1 MNYKIDKTIF
11 RHRLW
16 GEGILRS
23 IEGTVLSI
31 EFPQE
36 GVKRLTEASVQSGI
50 LTIVNPEISATKAPD
65 TVISH
70 NDGVLRQYDTSDT
83 VLGGK
88 NILEAFETD
97 DVVLFNESYTIIGE
111 ETSAKKISATYDLTI
126 IGNITVDEIKVNG
139 DLTIIGDISAKV
151 LTCANTLICQGH
163 VDADKIY
170 VGGIVA
176 KSVKCVEFICDG
188 NALIETTI
196 DIDESSRTE
205 KTMVA
210 CEGIMGAG
218 TFAALNAIANEYFE
232 FSGDIQ
238 GKVLEL
244 ESDFTLSE
252 MTAPVQIGTDLSEL
266 SIEEVIKQVE
276 DRLKA
281 EYKQCST
288 LDEDAIIELTKLLG
302 SNSLHTLADYATIF
316 DTLTNIS
323 YQDEI
328 DDFGDYLTVVFA
340 KKILPETIY
349 RYETIEHIDTLMLP
363 EAEKVLDEL
372 DFRPKSVERI
382 AQCIRIAV
390 ECSDVIPM
398 GLDSVLDKI
407 FSSFGLRYSTVK
419 NILGKA
425 PAPAPIKE
433 KTVVEPV
440 AKPVVEETEVET
452 PADMFDI
459 EAPKPKKFKMS
470 KSKFLTMSIQAEA
483 KFFGITADE
492 QMRLASARI
501 KTCADFLRMTEQD
514 LREIFK
520 KKLFLANHLYQAQ
533 QKMKAAVEE
542 MDDE

>member
-1 MNYKIDKTIF
+1 MNYIIDKTIF
-11 RHRLW
+11 RHKMW

-23 IEGTVLSI
+23 VDGDILTL
-31 EFPQE
+31 EFAQV
-36 GVKRLTEASVQSGI
+36 GVKQLTVASLQSGI
-50 LTIVNPEISATKAPD
+50 LTIVNAETSARKGAD
-65 TVISH
+65 TAVMH
-70 NDGVLRQYDTSDT
+70 NDGTLRQYDTSNT

-88 NILEAFETD
+88 NILEAFETN
-97 DVVLFNESYTIIGE
+97 DVVLFNESYTIVGE
-111 ETSAKKISATYDLTI
+111 DTSAKKISASYDLTVL
-126 IGNITVDEIKVNG
+126 GNLSVDEITVNG
-139 DLTIIGDISAKV
+139 DLTVIGDISAKV
-151 LTCANTLICQGH
+151 LTCANSLVCQGH
-163 VDADKIY
+163 IDADKIY
-170 VGGIVA
+170 VGGIIA
-176 KSVKCVEFICDG
+176 KSVKCVDFVCEG

-232 FSGDIQ
+232 FAGDIQ
-238 GKVLEL
+238 GKVIEL
-244 ESDFTLSE
+244 ESDSTLSE
-252 MTAPVQIGTDLSEL
+252 VTTPSQVGTNLSEL
-266 SIEEVIKQVE
+266 NITDVIQQVE
-276 DRLKA
+276 KRLKA
-281 EYKQCST
+281 EYKHCST
-288 LDEDAIIELTKLLG
+288 LDEDAIIELTKLLKD
-302 SNSLHTLADYATIF
+302 NSLHTLADFSTIF
-316 DTLTNIS
+316 DILTNIS

-328 DDFGDYLTVVFA
+328 CDFGDYLIVVFA
-340 KKILPETIY
+340 KKILPEEIY
-349 RYETIEHIDTLMLP
+349 RYETIEHIDSLMLP
-363 EAEKVLDEL
+363 KAEKVLDEL
-372 DFRPKSVERI
+372 DFRLQSVERI
-382 AQCIRIAV
+382 AQCIRIAT
-390 ECSDVIPM
+390 ECADVIPM
-398 GLDSVLDKI
+398 SIDNVLDKI
-407 FSSFGLRYSTVK
+407 FSSIGLRYSTVK
-419 NILGKA
+419 SILAKTV
-425 PAPAPIKE
+425 PPTPVKE
-433 KTVVEPV
+433 KPAIEPV
-440 AKPVVEETEVET
+440 AQPVVEETKVET

>member
-16 GEGILRS
+16 GEGVLRS
-23 IEGTVLSI
+23 IDGTVLSI
-31 EFPQE
+31 EFPQT
-36 GVKRLTEASVQSGI
+36 GLKRLTEASVQSGI
-50 LTIVNPEISATKAPD
+50 LTVVNPEISATKAPD
-65 TVISH
+65 TVITY
-70 NDGVLRQYDTSDT
+70 NDGALRQYDTSDT

-111 ETSAKKISATYDLTI
+111 ETTAKKISATYDLTI

-139 DLTIIGDISAKV
+139 NLTVIGDISAKV

-170 VGGIVA
+170 VGGIIA
-176 KSVKCVEFICDG
+176 KSVKCVEFVCDG

-196 DIDESSRTE
+196 DIDKSSRTE

-244 ESDFTLSE
+244 ESDSTLSE
-252 MTAPVQIGTDLSEL
+252 MTVPVQVGTDLSEL

-288 LDEDAIIELTKLLG
+288 LDEDEIIELTKLLG
-302 SNSLHTLADYATIF
+302 NNSLHTLADYATIF

-372 DFRPKSVERI
+372 EFRPQSVERI
-382 AQCIRIAV
+382 AQCIRIAI

-425 PAPAPIKE
+425 PAPAPAKE
-433 KTVVEPV
+433 KN
-440 AKPVVEETEVET
+440 
-452 PADMFDI
+452 
-459 EAPKPKKFKMS
+459 S
-470 KSKFLTMSIQAEA
+470 
-483 KFFGITADE
+483 
-492 QMRLASARI
+492 
-501 KTCADFLRMTEQD
+501 C
-514 LREIFK
+514 
-520 KKLFLANHLYQAQ
+520 
-533 QKMKAAVEE
+533 
-542 MDDE
+542 

>member
-1 MNYKIDKTIF
+1 MNYIVDKTIF

-16 GEGILRS
+16 GDGILRN
-23 IEGTVLSI
+23 IEGIVLSI
-31 EFPQE
+31 EFPQT
-36 GVKRLTEASVQSGI
+36 GLKRLTEASVQSGI
-50 LTIVNPEISATKAPD
+50 LTVVNPEPLPSKASGAVL
-65 TVISH
+65 TH
-70 NDGVLRQYDTSDT
+70 NAGALRQYDTSDT
-83 VLGGK
+83 VFGGK

-126 IGNITVDEIKVNG
+126 IGNIAVDEVKVNG
-139 DLTIIGDISAKV
+139 DLTVIGDISAKV
-151 LTCANTLICQGH
+151 LTCANTLVCQGH

-176 KSVKCVEFICDG
+176 KSVKCVEFVCDG

-232 FSGDIQ
+232 FSGDIH

-244 ESDFTLSE
+244 ESDTTLSE
-252 MTAPVQIGTDLSEL
+252 MTAPVQVGMDLSEL
-266 SIEEVIKQVE
+266 KIEEVIHQVE
-276 DRLKA
+276 ARLKA
-281 EYKQCST
+281 EYEQCGT
-288 LDEDAIIELTKLLG
+288 LDEEAIIELTKLLG
-302 SNSLHTLADYATIF
+302 NNSLHTLADYATIF

-323 YQDEI
+323 YQDKINE
-328 DDFGDYLTVVFA
+328 FGDYLTVVFA
-340 KKILPETIY
+340 KKILPEDIY

-372 DFRPKSVERI
+372 EFRPQSVGRI
-382 AQCIRIAV
+382 AECIRIAI
-390 ECSDVIPM
+390 ECADVIPM
-398 GLDSVLDKI
+398 CLDSVLDKI

-425 PAPAPIKE
+425 PAITPVKE
-433 KTVVEPV
+433 KTVV
-440 AKPVVEETEVET
+440 KPVFETVAAQPKT
-452 PADMFDI
+452 DAPVDMFDV
-459 EAPKPKKFKMS
+459 EAPKPKKIKMS

-492 QMRLASARI
+492 QMRLTSARI
-501 KTCADFLRMTEQD
+501 KTCGDFLRMTEQD
-514 LREIFK
+514 LRDVFK

>member
-16 GEGILRS
+16 GEGVLRN
-23 IEGTVLSI
+23 IDGTVLSI
-31 EFPQE
+31 EFPQT
-36 GVKRLTEASVQSGI
+36 GLKRLTEASVQSGI
-50 LTIVNPEISATKAPD
+50 LTVVNPEVSVAKIPD
-65 TVISH
+65 AIIAH
-70 NDGVLRQYDTSDT
+70 NDGTLRQYDTSDT
-83 VLGGK
+83 VLGEK
-88 NILEAFETD
+88 NILEAFKTD

-139 DLTIIGDISAKV
+139 DLTVIGDISANV
-151 LTCANTLICQGH
+151 LTCANTLTCQGH

-176 KSVKCVEFICDG
+176 KSVKCVEFVCDS

-244 ESDFTLSE
+244 ESDTTLSE
-252 MTAPVQIGTDLSEL
+252 ITAPVQVGTDLSEL
-266 SIEEVIKQVE
+266 NIEEVIRQVE
-276 DRLKA
+276 DRLKS
-281 EYKQCST
+281 EYNRCGT
-288 LDEDAIIELTKLLG
+288 LDEDAVIELTKLLG
-302 SNSLHTLADYATIF
+302 NNSLHKLADYATIF

-328 DDFGDYLTVVFA
+328 DEFGDYLTVVFA
-340 KKILPETIY
+340 KKILPEDIY

-363 EAEKVLDEL
+363 EAEKILDEL
-372 DFRPKSVERI
+372 EFRPQTVERI
-382 AQCIRIAV
+382 AQCIRIAI
-390 ECSDVIPM
+390 ECADVIPM
-398 GLDSVLDKI
+398 SLDGVLDKI

-419 NILGKA
+419 NILDKA
-425 PAPAPIKE
+425 PAITPIKE
-433 KTVVEPV
+433 KTVV
-440 AKPVVEETEVET
+440 KPVVYTVTEQPKTET
-452 PADMFDI
+452 PVDMFDF
-459 EAPKPKKFKMS
+459 EAQKPKKIKIS
-470 KSKFLTMSIQAEA
+470 KSDFLATPISA
-483 KFFGITADE
+483 KAKLFGITVDE
-492 QMRLASARI
+492 QMRLFSAKI
-501 KTCADFLRMTEQD
+501 KTCGDFLQMTEQD
-514 LREIFK
+514 LRDIFK

-533 QKMKAAVEE
+533 QKMKATVEE
-542 MDDE
+542 MDD

>member
-1 MNYKIDKTIF
+1 MNYIIDKTKF

-16 GEGILRS
+16 GEGILRKLD
-23 IEGTVLSI
+23 GTVISI
-31 EFPQE
+31 EFPHL
-36 GVKRLTEASVQSGI
+36 GLKHLTEASVQSGI
-50 LTIVNPEISATKAPD
+50 LTVVNPEISATQASNA
-65 TVISH
+65 VITH
-70 NDGVLRQYDTSDT
+70 NDGTLRQYDTSDT
-83 VLGGK
+83 VFGGK

-97 DVVLFNESYTIIGE
+97 DIVIFNESYTIIGE

-139 DLTIIGDISAKV
+139 DLTVIGDISANV

-163 VDADKIY
+163 IDADKIY

-176 KSVKCVEFICDG
+176 KSVKCVEFVCDG

-244 ESDFTLSE
+244 ESDTTLSE
-252 MTAPVQIGTDLSEL
+252 MTAPVQVGTDLSEL
-266 SIEEVIKQVE
+266 NIEEVIRQVE

-281 EYKQCST
+281 EYNQCGT
-288 LDEDAIIELTKLLG
+288 LDEDAVIELTKLLG
-302 SNSLHTLADYATIF
+302 NNSLHKLADYSTIF

-328 DDFGDYLTVVFA
+328 DEFGDYLTVVFA
-340 KKILPETIY
+340 KKILPEDIY

-363 EAEKVLDEL
+363 EAEKILDEL
-372 DFRPKSVERI
+372 EFRPQSVERI
-382 AQCIRIAV
+382 AQCIRIAI
-390 ECSDVIPM
+390 ECADVIPM
-398 GLDSVLDKI
+398 SLDSMLDKV

-419 NILGKA
+419 NILGKTSA
-425 PAPAPIKE
+425 VTPVKE
-433 KTVVEPV
+433 KAVAEPI
-440 AKPVVEETEVET
+440 VET
-452 PADMFDI
+452 VTEQAKIETAVDMSDV
-459 EAPKPKKFKMS
+459 EAPKPKKIKMS
-470 KSKFLTMSIQAEA
+470 KSEFLATPISA
-483 KFFGITADE
+483 KAKLFGITVDE
-492 QMRLASARI
+492 QMRLFSAKI
-501 KTCADFLRMTEQD
+501 KTCGDFLQMTEQD
-514 LREIFK
+514 LRDIFK

-542 MDDE
+542 MDD

>member
-1 MNYKIDKTIF
+1 MNYIIDKTKF

-16 GEGILRS
+16 GEGVLRE
-23 IEGTVLSI
+23 IDGTVISI
-31 EFPQE
+31 EFPQF
-36 GVKRLTEASVQSGI
+36 GLKRLTEASVQSGI
-50 LTIVNPEISATKAPD
+50 LTVVNPEISVTKAPD
-65 TVISH
+65 TVITH
-70 NDGVLRQYDTSDT
+70 NDGTLRQYDTSDT

-139 DLTIIGDISAKV
+139 DLTVIGDISANV

-163 VDADKIY
+163 IDADKIY

-176 KSVKCVEFICDG
+176 KSVKCVEFVCDG

-218 TFAALNAIANEYFE
+218 TFTALNAIANEYFE

-244 ESDFTLSE
+244 ESDTTLSE
-252 MTAPVQIGTDLSEL
+252 MTAPVQVGTDLSEL
-266 SIEEVIKQVE
+266 NIEEVIRQVE

-281 EYKQCST
+281 EYNQCGT
-288 LDEDAIIELTKLLG
+288 LDEDAVIELTKLLG
-302 SNSLHTLADYATIF
+302 NNSLHKLADYATIF

-328 DDFGDYLTVVFA
+328 DEFGDYLTVVFA
-340 KKILPETIY
+340 KKILPEDIY

-363 EAEKVLDEL
+363 EAEKILDEL
-372 DFRPKSVERI
+372 EFRPQSVERI
-382 AQCIRIAV
+382 AQCIRIAI
-390 ECSDVIPM
+390 ECADVIPM
-398 GLDSVLDKI
+398 SLDSVLDKI

-419 NILGKA
+419 NILDKA
-425 PAPAPIKE
+425 PATTPVKE
-433 KTVVEPV
+433 KTVV
-440 AKPVVEETEVET
+440 KPVVDTVTEQPKTETHV
-452 PADMFDI
+452 DMFDV
-459 EAPKPKKFKMS
+459 EAPKPKKIKMS
-470 KSKFLTMSIQAEA
+470 KSEFLATPISA
-483 KFFGITADE
+483 KAKLFGITVDE
-492 QMRLASARI
+492 QMRLFSAKI
-501 KTCADFLRMTEQD
+501 KTCGDFLQMTEQD
-514 LREIFK
+514 LRDIFK

-542 MDDE
+542 MDD

>member
-16 GEGILRS
+16 GEGVLRS
-23 IEGTVLSI
+23 IDGTVITI
-31 EFPQE
+31 EFPQT
-36 GVKRLTEASVQSGI
+36 GLKRLTEASVQSGI
-50 LTIVNPEISATKAPD
+50 LTVVNPEISATKAPD
-65 TVISH
+65 TVITH
-70 NDGVLRQYDTSDT
+70 NDGALRQYDTSDT

-111 ETSAKKISATYDLTI
+111 ETTAKKISATYDLTI

-139 DLTIIGDISAKV
+139 DLTVIGDISAKV

-176 KSVKCVEFICDG
+176 KSVKCVEFVCDG

-205 KTMVA
+205 KTIVA

-244 ESDFTLSE
+244 ESDSTLSE
-252 MTAPVQIGTDLSEL
+252 MTAPVQVGTDLSEL

-276 DRLKA
+276 DRLKV

-302 SNSLHTLADYATIF
+302 NNSLHTLADYATIF

-328 DDFGDYLTVVFA
+328 DDFGDYLIVVFA
-340 KKILPETIY
+340 KKILPENLY
-349 RYETIEHIDTLMLP
+349 RYETLEHIDTLMLP
-363 EAEKVLDEL
+363 EAEKALDEL
-372 DFRPKSVERI
+372 DFRPQSVERI
-382 AQCIRIAV
+382 AQCIRIAI
-390 ECSDVIPM
+390 ECADVIPM
-398 GLDSVLDKI
+398 SLDGVLDKI

-419 NILGKA
+419 NILDKA
-425 PAPAPIKE
+425 PAITPIKE
-433 KTVVEPV
+433 KTVV
-440 AKPVVEETEVET
+440 KPVVYTVTEQPKTET
-452 PADMFDI
+452 PVDMFDF
-459 EAPKPKKFKMS
+459 EAQKPKKIKIS
-470 KSKFLTMSIQAEA
+470 KSEFLATPISA
-483 KFFGITADE
+483 KAKLFGITVDE
-492 QMRLASARI
+492 QMRLFSAKI
-501 KTCADFLRMTEQD
+501 KTCDDFLQMTEQD
-514 LREIFK
+514 LRDIFK

-542 MDDE
+542 MDD